1 MSMCGDERESTMS
14 LVTCVCASAS
24 NAHNQFLLP
33 QKHSIS
39 NANTRGNKMGGVVGV
54 GQQSIICRKTPVL
67 HSRHTHTTSFPNNM
81 TYFIQFRVLNRQ
93 RCQDDES
100 AEYNDTWT
108 LLDENKIPLYPCKKF
123 VTNKWDILVSGS
135 SSQSDYASNDNPSP
149 HRITCTL
156 NINVIGTSDL
166 EVDSYA
172 RGPQFRFHLYIF
184 LNILPNTNE
193 KT

>member
-1 MSMCGDERESTMS
+1 MNVNQLWVWLHVCVPARPTPTTSSFFLKNIPLAMQIREG
-14 LVTCVCASAS
+14 
-24 NAHNQFLLP
+24 
-33 QKHSIS
+33 
-39 NANTRGNKMGGVVGV
+39 TRWAGWWGV

>member
-1 MSMCGDERESTMS
+1 MRVIEKCERDRAS
-14 LVTCVCASAS
+14 VFVRVRVCVCVRLYSTPTTIS
-24 NAHNQFLLP
+24 RLP

-39 NANTRGNKMGGVVGV
+39 NANRRGSKMGVEGVWGPDPRA
-54 GQQSIICRKTPVL
+54 IICRKTPVL

-123 VTNKWDILVSGS
+123 VTNK
-135 SSQSDYASNDNPSP
+135 
-149 HRITCTL
+149 
-156 NINVIGTSDL
+156 
-166 EVDSYA
+166 
-172 RGPQFRFHLYIF
+172 
-184 LNILPNTNE
+184 
-193 KT
+193 